1 MASKYEHVKAQLED
15 FKRNNIYRRLL
26 TTQVRENDFFLN
38 GKKVINLCSNDYLGL
53 SQNKII
59 VEKTK
64 GSLKQISPCSSRLL
78 SGNDIAIVEL
88 EEILALHRG
97 SESALVYPTGYMGNL
112 GAISA
117 IATREHKIFSDEL
130 NHASIIDACKISNTN
145 KNVFIFNHNDPDD
158 LQGKLKKTKGKSIV
172 ITEGVFSMD
181 GDIAKLDHLAELTKR
196 YDAIFVVDDAHGDF
210 VFGRQGNWGGI
221 PEYFG
226 MEKEVDIHISSLSKG
241 LGCFGGYVASSNMLR
256 DLFVNRSRQFIYTS
270 AIPAHLCVSAIN
282 AISILKKNPNLQVD
296 FFTKIDWFLKELK
309 NLGFNTGSSSSQIVP
324 IIIGDEKLAVRFSDD
339 LFKNGIF
346 VQAIRYPTVRFGESR
361 LRISLN
367 RQIEKNKLE
376 YVLTCL
382 ETLGKKHK
390 II

>member
-1 MASKYEHVKAQLED
+1 LASKYEHVKAQLED

-97 SESALVYPTGYMGNL
+97 SESALVYPTGYMANL

-117 IATREHKIFSDEL
+117 IATAEHKIFSDEL
-130 NHASIIDACKISNTN
+130 NHASIIDACKISKTN

-181 GDIAKLDHLAELTKR
+181 GDLAKLDQLAELTKR
-196 YDAIFVVDDAHGDF
+196 YDAILVVDDAHGDF
-210 VFGRQGNWGGI
+210 VFGKQGNCGGI

-226 MEKEVDIHISSLSKG
+226 VEKDVDIHISSLSKG

-270 AIPAHLCVSAIN
+270 SIPGHLCISAIN
-282 AISILKKNPNLQVD
+282 AISILRKNPGLQID

-309 NLGFNTGSSSSQIVP
+309 KLGFDTGSSSSQIVP
-324 IIIGDEKLAVRFSDD
+324 IIIGNEKLAVRFSDD
-339 LFKNGIF
+339 LFKQGIF
-346 VQAIRYPTVRFGESR
+346 VQAIRYPTVKFGQSR

-376 YVLTCL
+376 YVITCL
-382 ETLGKKHK
+382 ETLGKKYK
-390 II
+390 LI

>member
-97 SESALVYPTGYMGNL
+97 SESALVYPTGYMANL

-181 GDIAKLDHLAELTKR
+181 GDLAKLEHLAELTKR
-196 YDAIFVVDDAHGDF
+196 YDAILVVDDAHGDF
-210 VFGRQGNWGGI
+210 VFGKQGNWGGI

-226 MEKEVDIHISSLSKG
+226 VEKEVDIHISSLSKG

-339 LFKNGIF
+339 LFKHGIF

>member
-26 TTQVRENDFFLN
+26 TTQVRENDFYIN

-64 GSLKQISPCSSRLL
+64 GSIKQISPCSSRLL

-88 EEILALHRG
+88 EEILGLHRG
-97 SESALVYPTGYMGNL
+97 SDSALVYPTGYMANL

-117 IATREHKIFSDEL
+117 IATGDHKIFSDEL
-130 NHASIIDACKISNTN
+130 NHASIIDACKISKTN
-145 KNVFIFNHNDPDD
+145 KNIIIFNHNDPDD
-158 LQGKLKKTKGKSIV
+158 LQRKLKKTKGKSIV

-181 GDIAKLDHLAELTKR
+181 GDLAKLDHLAELTKR
-196 YDAIFVVDDAHGDF
+196 YDAILVVDDAHGDF
-210 VFGRQGNWGGI
+210 VFGKRGNWGGI

-226 MEKEVDIHISSLSKG
+226 VEKDVDIHISSLSKG

-270 AIPAHLCVSAIN
+270 AIPGHLCVSAIN
-282 AISILKKNPNLQVD
+282 AISILRKNPCLQVD

-309 NLGFNTGSSSSQIVP
+309 KLGFNTGSSSSQIVP

-339 LFKNGIF
+339 LFKQGIF
-346 VQAIRYPTVRFGESR
+346 VQAIRYPTVKFGQSR

-367 RQIEKNKLE
+367 RRIEKNKLE

-382 ETLGKKHK
+382 DTLGKKYK